1 MDVAIIGT
9 GNVGGALAR
18 SLSKAGHS
26 VTVTSTKHDEA
37 EGLAKEVGGRAVG
50 SNREAVEAGEVVIPA
65 VYYDPLQPVLDEIR
79 DLLDGKILVD
89 VTNRMDE
96 KNAGLVVDGTSNA
109 EKIQA
114 RVPNA
119 KVVKAFNTALASR
132 QADPNVNGVPIDGYV
147 AGSDEVAKKTVLE
160 LVGSIGMNPVDAG
173 PLEAA
178 RNLEAMG
185 ALIIGLNM
193 QGGSWANAWKILEP
207 TG

>member
-26 VTVTSTKHDEA
+26 VTVTSTRPDDAEA
-37 EGLAKEVGGRAVG
+37 LAKEVGGNAVG
-50 SNREAVEAGEVVIPA
+50 SNRDAVEAGEVVIPA
-65 VYYDPLQPVLDEIR
+65 VYYDPLQPVLDEIG
-79 DLLDGKILVD
+79 DLLDGKILID

-96 KNAGLVVDGTSNA
+96 KNSGLVVDGTSNA

-147 AGSDEVAKKTVLE
+147 AGSDEAAKKTVLE

-193 QGGSWANAWKILEP
+193 RGGSWANAWKILEP
-207 TG
+207 SG

>member
-26 VTVTSTKHDEA
+26 VTVTSTTPDQAEA
-37 EGLAKEVGGRAVG
+37 LAMEVGGRAVG
-50 SNREAVEAGEVVIPA
+50 SNREAVKAGEVVIPA
-65 VYYDPLQPVLDEIR
+65 VYYEPLQPVLDEIR

-96 KNAGLVVDGTSNA
+96 KNPGLVVDGTSNA

-114 RVPNA
+114 RAPNA